1 VLLFLDDHFDNHD
14 IDKDPAKKAIKYIR
28 ASLCTVYDKYEQ
40 YCKKM
45 RLKPAKVTCIFKKM
59 RLKKMQ
65 CILLYP
71 VRLHVFLRTIFPYR
85 YSYSTIVKST
95 GSTI

>member
-1 VLLFLDDHFDNHD
+1 MLLFLDDHFDNHD
-14 IDKDPAKKAIKYIR
+14 IDKDPAKKVIKYIR